1 MIPGAFSLCFLPIG
15 YLMAQQAAV
24 AFDVSSLC
32 FHVLALCQRLPYYLS
47 FNLARSPRQ
56 MLNAQG
62 LG

>member
-47 FNLARSPRQ
+47 FNLARHVKC
-56 MLNAQG
+56 
-62 LG
+62 